1 MKRTNRMRVE
11 VYLQYPEY
19 LHVKEQA
26 ANAGISMSSLIRQLV
41 AGCEVKP
48 KPTEEQIAILKQIS
62 GIARNINQMTRLANS
77 THQVSCEDIQKLQ
90 EMQSDIWRL
99 VKQL

>member
-1 MKRTNRMRVE
+1 MRSGQIKINL
-11 VYLQYPEY
+11 YLSDTAY
-19 LHVKEQA
+19 LHLKQQA
-26 ANAGISMSSLIRQLV
+26 TNAGISMSSLIRQLV

-77 THQVSCEDIQKLQ
+77 THQVSCEDIRKLQ

>member
-1 MKRTNRMRVE
+1 MRADKMRVD
-11 VYLQYPEY
+11 VYLQYPDY
-19 LHVKEQA
+19 QHLKKQA
-26 ANAGISMSSLIRQLV
+26 ANAGMSMSDLIRQLV

-62 GIARNINQMTRLANS
+62 GIARNVNQMARLANS

-90 EMQSDIWRL
+90 KMQSDIWSL
-99 VKQL
+99 IKNM

>member
-1 MKRTNRMRVE
+1 MRSRQIRVSF
-11 VYLQYPEY
+11 YLSNPEQ
-19 LHVKEQA
+19 LHLKEQA
-26 ANAGISMSSLIRQLV
+26 ANAGMSMSDLIRQLV

-48 KPTEEQIAILKQIS
+48 KPTEEQVAILKQIS
-62 GIARNINQMTRLANS
+62 GIARNVNQIAFVANS
-77 THQVSCEDIQKLQ
+77 TRQISHADIERLQ

>member
-1 MKRTNRMRVE
+1 MRSRQIRVSF
-11 VYLQYPEY
+11 YLSDSER
-19 LHVKEQA
+19 LHLKQQA
-26 ANAGISMSSLIRQLV
+26 ANAGMSMSDLIRQLV

>member
-1 MKRTNRMRVE
+1 MRSRQIRVSF
-11 VYLQYPEY
+11 YLSDSEQ
-19 LHVKEQA
+19 LHLKQQA
-26 ANAGISMSSLIRQLV
+26 ANAGMSMSDLIRQLV

>member
-1 MKRTNRMRVE
+1 MRRTNKMRVE

-26 ANAGISMSSLIRQLV
+26 ANAGISMSALIRQLV

-48 KPTEEQIAILKQIS
+48 KPTEGYVAILKQIS
-62 GIARNINQMTRLANS
+62 GIARNINQIAFLANS
-77 THQVSCEDIQKLQ
+77 THQVSHDDIQKLQ
-90 EMQSDIWRL
+90 AMQSDIWQL
-99 VKQL
+99 VKRL